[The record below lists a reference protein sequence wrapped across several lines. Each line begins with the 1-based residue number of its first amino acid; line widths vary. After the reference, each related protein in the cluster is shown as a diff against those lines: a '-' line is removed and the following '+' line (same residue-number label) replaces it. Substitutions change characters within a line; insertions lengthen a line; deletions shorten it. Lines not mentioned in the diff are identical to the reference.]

1 MMNPETDSRCA
12 TETHMDRT
20 VKRTPRTTVPEAK
33 ALARNPK
40 YYSRAVG
47 KALEV
52 LDILRSNPQPLS
64 FNELLK
70 RVRLVKSSLFRI
82 LYTLETAGYV
92 RKTAGGLYEIS
103 FDIGAMVERQFMSR
117 LIEIA
122 SPWMAQLSREFR
134 ETISL
139 GMLRSNHIEVV
150 HVVESVELVRMSS
163 IPGRILPPHASSLGK
178 SITAFQPE
186 EVRERLVR
194 NYGLSPFTAN
204 TITDHDRLREE
215 YLRIRSL
222 GYSTDMEE
230 TTPDGCC
237 FGVPI
242 FNRDETVLSGL
253 SVSLPKIR
261 LGDRQPKLVAGLQ
274 AASRAI
280 SKALAA
286 S

>member
-1 MMNPETDSRCA
+1 
-12 TETHMDRT
+12 MDRT
-20 VKRTPRTTVPEAK
+20 IKRTPRTSAAESK
-33 ALARNPK
+33 ASLRNPK

-52 LDILRSNPQPLS
+52 LDILRSNPQGLAFS
-64 FNELLK
+64 EILR

-82 LYTLETAGYV
+82 LYTLETAGYI
-92 RKTAGGLYEIS
+92 RKISGGLYEIS
-103 FDIGAMVERQFMSR
+103 FDIGAMVERQFMAR
-117 LIEIA
+117 LIQVA
-122 SPWMAQLSREFR
+122 SPWMAQLNREFR

-150 HVVESVELVRMSS
+150 HVVESAELVRMSS

-178 SITAFQPE
+178 SITAFQLE
-186 EVRERLVR
+186 EIRERLVR
-194 NYGLSPFTAN
+194 SYGLSPFTAN
-204 TITDHDRLREE
+204 TITNPDRLREE

-222 GYSTDMEE
+222 GFSTDMEE
-230 TTPDGCC
+230 TTLDGCC

-242 FNRDETVLSGL
+242 FNRDQTVLSGL

-274 AASRAI
+274 AASKAI
-280 SKALAA
+280 SKALT
-286 S
+286 ST

>member
-1 MMNPETDSRCA
+1 MRSL
-12 TETHMDRT
+12 
-20 VKRTPRTTVPEAK
+20 KRPQAAPVAEGK
-33 ALARNPK
+33 ASPRNPK

-52 LDILRSNPQPLS
+52 LDILRANPHPLA
-64 FNELLK
+64 FNDILR
-70 RVRLVKSSLFRI
+70 RVKLVKSSLFRI
-82 LYTLETAGYV
+82 MYTLESAGYI
-92 RKTAGGLYEIS
+92 RKTAGGLYEIAS
-103 FDIGAMVERQFMSR
+103 DIGAMVERQFTTR
-117 LIEIA
+117 LIQIA
-122 SPWMAQLSREFR
+122 SPFMGQLNREFR
-134 ETISL
+134 ETVSL
-139 GMLRSNHIEVV
+139 GMLKGNHIEVV

-186 EVRERLVR
+186 DLREKLVR
-194 NYGLSPFTAN
+194 NYGLSPFTPH
-204 TITDHDRLREE
+204 TITDPDRLRDE
-215 YLRIRSL
+215 YSRIRSL

-242 FNRDETVLSGL
+242 FNRDESVLSGL

-274 AASRAI
+274 AASRSI

-286 S
+286 A